1 MVRNV
6 RSDLIGVVLAG
17 GASSRMGTDK
27 ALVEIG
33 GARMIDHVV
42 ASLGAVAGRIVIAG
56 RSRPPDGVDAIAV
69 PDRSDGRL
77 GPLAGLA
84 SVMAM
89 APSGAR
95 LVTLAVDQPWAR
107 TETLEALVEIDEGL
121 PVVPVPDGVRQT
133 TCAVYPADL
142 ATIAVEELDA
152 GGSIQSLL
160 DRSSFHPFTEADM
173 ERVGEDGRSWYSVDT
188 PEALTDGLGLYGVPD
203 R

>member
-1 MVRNV
+1 
-6 RSDLIGVVLAG
+6 
-17 GASSRMGTDK
+17 MGTDK
-27 ALVEIG
+27 ALVEVG

-42 ASLGAVAGRIVIAG
+42 ASLGSVTGRIVVAG
-56 RSRPPDGVDAIAV
+56 RSRPPAGVHAVAV

-89 APSGAR
+89 APAGAR

-107 TETLEALVEIDEGL
+107 SETLEALAEIDDGL

-142 ATIAVEELDA
+142 AAIAVEELDA

-173 ERVGEDGRSWYSVDT
+173 ARVGEDGRSWYSVDT
-188 PEALTDGLGLYGVPD
+188 PEAVTAGLEQFGPPG